1 MVKFSNRKK
10 VDAKSVSDIR
20 EMPMVVVQR
29 WRHPVVSLL
38 FPVEYSLYIVFVS
51 ITMFYKKFNFKNE

>member
-1 MVKFSNRKK
+1 MASCMDLFTLANVALNVVLLSSCLEEKMVKFSNRKK

-29 WRHPVVSLL
+29 
-38 FPVEYSLYIVFVS
+38 
-51 ITMFYKKFNFKNE
+51 